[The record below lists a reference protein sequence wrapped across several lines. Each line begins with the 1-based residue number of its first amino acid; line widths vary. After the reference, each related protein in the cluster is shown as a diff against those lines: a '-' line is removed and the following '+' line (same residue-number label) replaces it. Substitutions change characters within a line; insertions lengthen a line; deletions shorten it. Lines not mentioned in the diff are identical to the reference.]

1 MRYSVVIPAAGQG
14 KRMKLNKNKQFLLL
28 EDKPVIIH
36 TLEIF
41 QSDDWC
47 EAIIIVGNESEK
59 EQIRELTKLYGISKV
74 KRIVSGGKERQQ
86 SVYNGLKA
94 LIGDVIVLIHDGAR
108 PFVKTDHLH
117 DLVKEASS
125 TEAAILAVPIKDTV
139 KESSGCK
146 VSRTVDRANLW
157 SVQTPQAFKLKAIL
171 EAHEWAEQSEYVGTD
186 DASLM
191 EGLNRTISIVTGDYF
206 NIKLTTPEDIIFAE
220 SILRL
225 KRGGTY

>member
-1 MRYSVVIPAAGQG
+1 MKYSVVIPAAGQG

-36 TLEIF
+36 TLEVF
-41 QSDDWC
+41 QNDDWC
-47 EAIIIVGNESEK
+47 EVIIVVGNESEK
-59 EQIRELTKLYGISKV
+59 EQIRELTKLYGITKV
-74 KRIVSGGKERQQ
+74 KRIVSGGKERQH

-94 LIGDVIVLIHDGAR
+94 LTKDMIVLIHDGAR
-108 PFVKTDHLH
+108 PFVKTEHLH
-117 DLVKEASS
+117 DLVKEASD

-139 KESSGCK
+139 KESSGSK
-146 VSRTVDRANLW
+146 VSRTVDRTNLW

-171 EAHEWAEQSEYVGTD
+171 EAHQWAEKSHFLGTD

-191 EGLNRTISIVTGDYF
+191 ECLNKTISIVTGDYF
-206 NIKLTTPEDIIFAE
+206 NIKLTTREDIIFAE

-225 KRGGTY
+225 KRGGAY

>member
-1 MRYSVVIPAAGQG
+1 MRYSVVIAAAGQG

-94 LIGDVIVLIHDGAR
+94 LTKDMIVLIHDGAR
-108 PFVKTDHLH
+108 PFVKTEHLH
-117 DLVKEASS
+117 DLVKEANR

-139 KESSGCK
+139 KESSGSK
-146 VSRTVDRANLW
+146 VSHTVDRTNLW
-157 SVQTPQAFKLKAIL
+157 SVQTPQAFHLKAIL
-171 EAHEWAEQSEYVGTD
+171 EAHQWAEQNEFLGTD

-191 EGLNRTISIVTGDYF
+191 EGLNKTISIVTGDYF
-206 NIKLTTPEDIIFAE
+206 NIKLTTREDIIFAE

-225 KRGGTY
+225 KRGGAY